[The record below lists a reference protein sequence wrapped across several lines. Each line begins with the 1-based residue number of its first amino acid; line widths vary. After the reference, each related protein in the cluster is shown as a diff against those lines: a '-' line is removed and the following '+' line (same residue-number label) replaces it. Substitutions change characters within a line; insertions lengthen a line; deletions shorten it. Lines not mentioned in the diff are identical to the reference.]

1 MYLRSLTFLR
11 GMILANLYPQ
21 TVVMIARHFLY
32 CIITLSLLSCIKED
46 PPNDSPPDITPV
58 EITSRILAS
67 SLNFPWEILWGPDNM
82 IWMTERQGR
91 ISRVDP
97 ATGAIIPLATIDEV
111 VSTGEGGLLG
121 MVLYPAFTQPT
132 NVYVAYDYTKS
143 GTYTGKV
150 VRYNYSN
157 GAISNPFVIIDDLKA
172 AGIHNGCRLVISAD
186 EKLFITTGDASDQST
201 PQNFSSLNGKI
212 LRVNL
217 DGSIPADNPDPG
229 SPVWS
234 LGHRNAQGLVFVN
247 DSLFSSEHGPDSDDE
262 VNIIH
267 RGSNYGWPDVRGRCE
282 GSESDF
288 CNTNNIEEPI
298 MHWTPTIAVCGIDY
312 YTQDLIPQWKNSILM
327 CTLKNARLVQMNLSD
342 DQKSVDSTAD
352 YFVNQYG
359 RLRDICI
366 SPEGKVFLCTSNGGN
381 KDVIVEVT
389 RN

>member
-1 MYLRSLTFLR
+1 MLLRLALYLVFSLPIF
-11 GMILANLYPQ
+11 ACNKN
-21 TVVMIARHFLY
+21 
-32 CIITLSLLSCIKED
+32 S
-46 PPNDSPPDITPV
+46 SPPDEPPDNTPV
-58 EITSRILAS
+58 EIESKVLVEN
-67 SLNFPWEILWGPDNM
+67 LNFPWQLLWGPDNM

-91 ISRVDP
+91 ITRVDP
-97 ATGAIIPLATIDEV
+97 ATGSITPLATIDEV

-121 MVLYPAFTQPT
+121 MVLYPAFTQPS
-132 NVYVAYDYTKS
+132 NVYVAYNYTKS

-150 VRYNYSN
+150 VRYDYIN
-157 GAISNPFVIIDDLKA
+157 GALSNPFVIIDDLKA
-172 AGIHNGCRLVISAD
+172 SGIHNGCRLVISAD

-217 DGSIPADNPDPG
+217 DGSIPADNPDPA

-267 RGSNYGWPDVRGRCE
+267 RGSNYGWPEVRGMCE

-288 CNTNNIEEPI
+288 CNANNIQEPI
-298 MHWTPTIAVCGIDY
+298 MNWTPTIAVCGIDY
-312 YTQDLIPQWKNSILM
+312 YTHDLIPQWKNSILM
-327 CTLKNARLVQMNLSD
+327 CTLKNARLVQLNLSA
-342 DQKSVDSTAD
+342 DQKSIDSTAD
-352 YFVNQYG
+352 YFVNEYG

-366 SPEGKVFLCTSNGGN
+366 SPDGRVFLCTSNGGN
-381 KDVIVEVT
+381 DDVIVEVN